1 MKNRP
6 IISIIVPVYNVESY
20 LERCINSILNQT
32 FKNFELILVDDGSTD
47 KSGEICDS
55 FAGYDK
61 RIRVIHKKNG
71 GLSSA
76 RNVGLDVSIGK
87 YIGFV
92 DSDDWIDEFMYE
104 KLYRNMIKTK
114 SDIVICNF
122 SRVYEE
128 NLNMVK
134 SNIYN
139 NKVRVFNNI
148 ETLEQLYNL

>member
-1 MKNRP
+1 
-6 IISIIVPVYNVESY
+6 
-20 LERCINSILNQT
+20 
-32 FKNFELILVDDGSTD
+32 
-47 KSGEICDS
+47 
-55 FAGYDK
+55 
-61 RIRVIHKKNG
+61 
-71 GLSSA
+71 
-76 RNVGLDVSIGK
+76 
-87 YIGFV
+87 
-92 DSDDWIDEFMYE
+92 MYE

-148 ETLEQLYNL
+148 ETLEQLYNDKYIFVVAWNKLYKKRAV